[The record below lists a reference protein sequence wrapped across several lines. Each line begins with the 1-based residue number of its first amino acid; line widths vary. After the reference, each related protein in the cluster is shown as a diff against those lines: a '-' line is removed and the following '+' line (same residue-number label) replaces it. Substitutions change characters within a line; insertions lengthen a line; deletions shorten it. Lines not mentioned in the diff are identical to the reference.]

1 MEVHRSTISGKFNRL
16 VTLCSDHT
24 RELGLALLEASL
36 EHEQDGQQDAAMVVE
51 LLIFAHCS
59 FTLACDVE
67 NIGVILNRARLLIDR
82 LRVDKQ
88 WQLITRLLTGIQ
100 RCKFLF
106 KQIRNSWKFKL
117 FFTCSRR

>member
-67 NIGVILNRARLLIDR
+67 NIGVILNRARLLIDAPSASSSTGEAPEPR
-82 LRVDKQ
+82 SPCQVPEVAMKCRSFLSLRVPD
-88 WQLITRLLTGIQ
+88 L
-100 RCKFLF
+100 
-106 KQIRNSWKFKL
+106 NS
-117 FFTCSRR
+117 